1 LFMKIDFSDPA
12 TTLLSNQAS
21 FLKKLTVLS
30 RDGKLL
36 ERIPTS
42 ADVTGIEL
50 RMLPPFIKDNRTPA
64 IFPFPGYAR
73 LYCLTIVVSD
83 VDNQLAGNIDL
94 KGFQRIGDRENL
106 PINKTIFYWQSQKR
120 TDKAPTQIHSMC
132 SVIKSK
138 KDLRDVGEILTSV
151 KSDDNYKSLIGTL
164 KNLAK
169 DATQLGV
176 VTDILTQVAGIVG
189 TYLGRVEDKPLGT
202 VINSYT
208 TLHGDFDKPG
218 VNALA
223 YPTRNVD
230 FDFQLVIRNAA
241 AEKGLSASKTR
252 SAAKK
257 ESRQPAGSAAQAEEV
272 LVDMVPL

>member
-1 LFMKIDFSDPA
+1 MFMKIDFSDPA
-12 TTLLSNQAS
+12 TTLLSNQAA
-21 FLKKLTVLS
+21 FMKKLKVLS

-64 IFPFPGYAR
+64 IFPFPGFAR

-106 PINKTIFYWQSQKR
+106 PINKTIFYWQSQKK
-120 TDKAPTQIHSMC
+120 TDKAPTQIHTMC

-176 VTDILTQVAGIVG
+176 VTDILTQVAGVVG
-189 TYLGRVEDKPLGT
+189 TYLGKVEDKPLGT

-218 VNALA
+218 VNALT

-230 FDFQLVIRNAA
+230 FDFQLVVRNAA
-241 AEKGLSASKTR
+241 AEKELGVPKTR

-257 ESRQPAGSAAQAEEV
+257 EAKPAAAQEEV
-272 LVDMVPL
+272 LVDMLPL

>member
-1 LFMKIDFSDPA
+1 MKIDFSDPA